1 MKKKNISTIMKLLI
15 LFLQLDISLQWSGNL
30 LAIWA
35 VVIQKTM
42 WSVAIL
48 LKVTSSVVLMRMLC
62 QEWND
67 FPKAVV
73 FIDVILTVEK
83 TLIDNNPFTV
93 FL

>member
-1 MKKKNISTIMKLLI
+1 MNSTLG
-15 LFLQLDISLQWSGNL
+15 LDISQQWSGNL

-42 WSVAIL
+42 WSVAIP

-73 FIDVILTVEK
+73 LIDVILTVEK